1 MEHRSYMIKQGGSH
15 KSVSFLFFI
24 LVFSSFSSFVSSDNS
39 SLNDY
44 YEVEILDPQI
54 IDIVSHD
61 SSAFTQGLLIHE
73 GKLYESTGL
82 YGESSLRIVNTT
94 TGQVEKII
102 EVPDNFFAEGL
113 AMMNNS
119 LLQLTW
125 KGNLG
130 FIYNSSSL
138 ELTGNFTYD
147 GEGWGLC
154 NTQMGNLWLSDGS
167 YQLFKI
173 SSENLSL
180 FEASLIVKY
189 NNSPINQ
196 LNELECPFENGL
208 IYANVWLEDRI
219 IAINSSSGDVCF
231 EYDFQSIRSQ
241 YENEDSKELNGIAFD
256 PSNSLFW
263 VTGKNWS
270 NYYLV
275 DLQGSSQDCKLV
287 EQTDICCEDKT
298 MPLLQILVIILLG
311 IFVMPFS
318 WPLFGLIF
326 YKLFRRQ
333 TQLPPPS
340 GIIEDTHGE

>member
-1 MEHRSYMIKQGGSH
+1 M
-15 KSVSFLFFI
+15 
-24 LVFSSFSSFVSSDNS
+24 D
-39 SLNDY
+39 
-44 YEVEILDPQI
+44 
-54 IDIVSHD
+54 
-61 SSAFTQGLLIHE
+61 
-73 GKLYESTGL
+73 
-82 YGESSLRIVNTT
+82 
-94 TGQVEKII
+94 
-102 EVPDNFFAEGL
+102 
-113 AMMNNS
+113 
-119 LLQLTW
+119 
-125 KGNLG
+125 
-130 FIYNSSSL
+130 
-138 ELTGNFTYD
+138 
-147 GEGWGLC
+147 
-154 NTQMGNLWLSDGS
+154 NLWLSDGS